1 VQYQKWKNYSA
12 SKAMH
17 QIENCRKRAF
27 GSNNITEVKI
37 WQLQINSRPIIH
49 TKIRKIKKA

>member
-27 GSNNITEVKI
+27 GSNNITEMKI
-37 WQLQINSRPIIH
+37 WQILGLSFIQKSE
-49 TKIRKIKKA
+49 K